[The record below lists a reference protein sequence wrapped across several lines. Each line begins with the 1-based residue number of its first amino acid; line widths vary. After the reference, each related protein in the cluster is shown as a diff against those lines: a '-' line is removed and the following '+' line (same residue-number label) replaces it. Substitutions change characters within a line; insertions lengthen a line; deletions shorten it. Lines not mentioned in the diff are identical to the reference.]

1 MGAGFQC
8 FNDSGYIQIDEKYRN
23 LALLRKTTLSGT
35 DANSAGVPLAAYT
48 CRWVSYVATSKE
60 SVLAF
65 YSTGKVCPFVV
76 QEQNGTFVW
85 KIALDSGSGKNQI
98 TIFEFGPP
106 PASGSGSGWGF
117 QVFNDDS
124 QLVFDAN
131 FKYMRLVGFLVGSFV
146 DLIKRSRSYTPGRTY
161 AVAYG
166 CGAANYDSYQDLP
179 GQFQNYVGMYM
190 TQFTSPHVL
199 YFDEVG
205 VYSSSSSVQQG
216 GGPSYGTA
224 MTVIDVTNF

>member
-8 FNDSGYIQIDEKYRN
+8 LSDSGYIQIDENYRN

-48 CRWVSYVATSKE
+48 CRWVSYTANSKE

-65 YSTGKVCPFVV
+65 YSNGKFCPFIV
-76 QEQNGTFVW
+76 QESNGTFVW
-85 KIALDSGSGKNQI
+85 KIALDSGSGNNQV
-98 TIFEFGPP
+98 TIYEFGPP
-106 PASGSGSGWGF
+106 PSTGSNSGF
-117 QVFNDDS
+117 QVHNASS

-131 FKYMRLVGFLVGSFV
+131 FRYMKFADFFAGSFI
-146 DLIKRSRSYTPGRTY
+146 DLLKTSKSYTQGKIY

-166 CGAANYDSYQDLP
+166 CGAANYDSYQDFP

-190 TQFTSPHVL
+190 TQFTSPNVL
-199 YFDEVG
+199 FFDEVG
-205 VYSSSSSVQQG
+205 VYSTSSTVQQG
-216 GGPSYGTA
+216 GGPSYSTA
-224 MTVIDVTNF
+224 MTVVDVTNF